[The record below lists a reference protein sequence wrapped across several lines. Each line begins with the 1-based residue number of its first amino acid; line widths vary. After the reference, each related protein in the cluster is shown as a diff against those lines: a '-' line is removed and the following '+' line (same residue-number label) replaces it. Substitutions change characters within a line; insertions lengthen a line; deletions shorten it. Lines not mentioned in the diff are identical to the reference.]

1 MSNSMH
7 VPYCGFH
14 LGVAL
19 WILYSGKTCL
29 CVVMC
34 ISVYICMVSVYMC
47 YSVFLCACVYL
58 PVCDKN
64 LPTEGLDHS
73 SMQFPSLTPP
83 TNPLQC
89 TLDVSISVPLCVS
102 VCV

>member
-34 ISVYICMVSVYMC
+34 ILHGFCMCVTLYSSVHVCINLCVIKIC
-47 YSVFLCACVYL
+47 L
-58 PVCDKN
+58 PKV
-64 LPTEGLDHS
+64 
-73 SMQFPSLTPP
+73 LT
-83 TNPLQC
+83 
-89 TLDVSISVPLCVS
+89 IPLCNSLV
-102 VCV
+102 